1 MHLKIMPWIFPE
13 LQTFLYLPANGIIQG
28 MRPIIAFNYGAA
40 HHRAGCISA
49 LTPDRSDRCLAC
61 ILDRG
66 NADRSD
72 CICGV
77 PEKCVGSETIYMKV
91 YISSL
96 SQKECITTPRSHFLY
111 TADNICPFPQSADHG
126 FLSQ

>member
-1 MHLKIMPWIFPE
+1 MGYDTVHLKIMPWIFPE

-61 ILDRG
+61 ILNR
-66 NADRSD
+66 RSRS
-72 CICGV
+72 CGA
-77 PEKCVGSETIYMKV
+77 
-91 YISSL
+91 L
-96 SQKECITTPRSHFLY
+96 
-111 TADNICPFPQSADHG
+111 ADHMPENG
-126 FLSQ
+126 GYKLILSITPSRSGIHLPVYGNHSL